1 MRAEQVHGVEKERV
15 REAGLGWY
23 RGYTAY
29 EERAGGRDL
38 GYFVLHPDHD

>member
-1 MRAEQVHGVEKERV
+1 VQGPDRERV
-15 REAGLGWY
+15 RATALEFY

-38 GYFVLHPDHD
+38 GFFVLHPERD